1 VSREARDTKVNRS
14 PWRLCSFGSHLRTD
28 VDLVIDDLTLES
40 ASFIPDSIKFVAH
53 NDFEFVQGYAT
64 CECPGIITVSRWPV
78 R

>member
-1 VSREARDTKVNRS
+1 MRPRSLNNCRRPRADT
-14 PWRLCSFGSHLRTD
+14 RLGAILRTD

-64 CECPGIITVSRWPV
+64 CECAGVMTMSTRPV

>member
-1 VSREARDTKVNRS
+1 MRPRSSTDCRRLRADT
-14 PWRLCSFGSHLRTD
+14 RLGAILRTD

-64 CECPGIITVSRWPV
+64 CECPEIVTVSRWPV